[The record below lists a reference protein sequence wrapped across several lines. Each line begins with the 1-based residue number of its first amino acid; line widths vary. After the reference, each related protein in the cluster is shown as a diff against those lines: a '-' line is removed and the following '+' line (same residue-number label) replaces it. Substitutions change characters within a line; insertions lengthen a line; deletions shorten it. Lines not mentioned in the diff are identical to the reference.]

1 MILNT
6 RQLFHQLLSTL
17 QINVICDVGSMD
29 GTDALAFKTVSRQ
42 SAIYAF
48 EPNPRNFTAMQANPK
63 LHGSDIQIIPWAVG
77 DQDGRAPFYLV
88 KTDYSQISAER
99 GMSSLYERSG
109 DHAPLQVVQVPTTRL
124 DSFLTAGEIDPQ
136 SRIALWVDTEGMA
149 FEVIQGS
156 RGVAERIQL
165 LHVEVETG
173 HSINPQQKIYADVQ
187 QLLLTLGF
195 TEVATDQP
203 NSRIQFNALFIRRG
217 LPLRLR
223 VRAGTLIA
231 RARGRRVLVR
241 VLGLLCPACLRHIRQ
256 MLQMSRSRA

>member
-1 MILNT
+1 MVLNT
-6 RQLFHQLLSTL
+6 KQLFQQLLPTL

-29 GTDALAFKTVSRQ
+29 GTDALAFKTVSEQ

-48 EPNPRNFTAMQANPK
+48 EPNPQNFGDMQANPK
-63 LHGSDIQIIPWAVG
+63 LQGRDIEIFPWAVG
-77 DQDGRAPFYLV
+77 DRDGRAAFFLV
-88 KTDYSQISAER
+88 KTDYSHLSAER

-124 DSFLTAGEIDPQ
+124 DSFLNAGKIDAR

-156 RGVAERIQL
+156 LGIAERIQL

-173 HSINPQQKIYADVQ
+173 HSINPRQKIYADVQ

-195 TEVATDQP
+195 AEVATDQA

-223 VRAGTLIA
+223 VRAGTQIA
-231 RARGRRVLVR
+231 RARGRHVLVR
-241 VLGLLCPACLRHIRQ
+241 VLGVLCPTCLRQIRQ
-256 MLQMSRSRA
+256 MLRMLRSRA